1 MDPNQT
7 LKNLRSL
14 VEAVNAELDD
24 SENLGPSRLA
34 STDLVCCAH
43 ELAQHFE
50 ALDQWIT
57 SGGFL
62 PEAWMTDY
70 QITSRG
76 YPPFGRNEK

>member
-14 VEAVNAELDD
+14 VEAVNADLDD
-24 SENLGPSRLA
+24 SRNLA
-34 STDLVCCAH
+34 ATDLVCCAH
-43 ELAQHFE
+43 ELAQYFE

-62 PEAWMTDY
+62 PQAWEADHD
-70 QITSRG
+70 
-76 YPPFGRNEK
+76 